1 MATKIILTEVGIE
14 ALINAQKNGTNALEL
29 SSVQFGSGKYTASE
43 TQTALLE
50 PFKTL
55 TTISGEPVGDN
66 IIHISIRDTDI
77 EEYTVNE
84 IGVFTKEGVLFAVY
98 AQDTPIIHKAAN
110 SYVLLSLDFPVVS
123 AAAGD
128 IVITGDTNFM
138 NPPATTE
145 TQGVVELATAQET
158 VDGEDTTRAVTPK
171 GVKKALEGFIAYD
184 VVSDQDGVQL
194 VIDTANSVTFSE
206 LQS

>member
-55 TTISGEPVGDN
+55 TTISGAPVGDN

-98 AQDTPIIHKAAN
+98 AQDTPIIQKAAN

-145 TQGVVELATAQET
+145 TQGVAELATVQEI

>member
-55 TTISGEPVGDN
+55 TTISGAPVGDN

-98 AQDTPIIHKAAN
+98 AQDTPIIQKAAN

-145 TQGVVELATAQET
+145 TQGVVELATVQEI

>member
-55 TTISGEPVGDN
+55 TTISGAPVGDN
-66 IIHISIRDTDI
+66 IIHISIRDTGI

-98 AQDTPIIHKAAN
+98 AQDTPIIQKAAN

-145 TQGVVELATAQET
+145 TQGVVELATVQEI